1 MNRKQCVCIN
11 NTLSEFNKI
20 ISGVP
25 QGSIMGPILFNC
37 FFNDFYYFIQNA
49 KVHNFA
55 DDNTLTTFAQNV
67 QNLIS
72 VLESESNI
80 AIDWFKINKMIVNPG
95 KFQSIIIDK
104 KKQDHTKETFEIGD
118 KVIEASP
125 SVKLLGVQIDD
136 KLNFNLHITNICR
149 SAANQLNALIRLK
162 QFLSFEAKKVLVNS
176 YFYSNFNYC
185 PLVWMFSSAKSLN
198 KIESL
203 QKRALR
209 YLYSDYESPYDTLLA
224 KSGKVTMKASRL
236 RSLCVE
242 IYKSI
247 DAINPLLMNEIFRL
261 RVTNR
266 IVHSQY
272 RLHLD
277 IPRVSQVS
285 FGKKSIRSFGPKIWN
300 SLPPHIKSCENLE
313 TFKRVIKNWDG
324 ITCNC
329 RVCKN

>member
-1 MNRKQCVCIN
+1 M
-11 NTLSEFNKI
+11 L
-20 ISGVP
+20 
-25 QGSIMGPILFNC
+25 
-37 FFNDFYYFIQNA
+37 
-49 KVHNFA
+49 
-55 DDNTLTTFAQNV
+55 
-67 QNLIS
+67 
-72 VLESESNI
+72 
-80 AIDWFKINKMIVNPG
+80 
-95 KFQSIIIDK
+95 
-104 KKQDHTKETFEIGD
+104 
-118 KVIEASP
+118 
-125 SVKLLGVQIDD
+125 
-136 KLNFNLHITNICR
+136 
-149 SAANQLNALIRLK
+149 
-162 QFLSFEAKKVLVNS
+162 
-176 YFYSNFNYC
+176 
-185 PLVWMFSSAKSLN
+185 SSAKSLN

-247 DAINPLLMNEIFRL
+247 NAINPSFMNEIFRL

-266 IVHSQY
+266 IVRSQY
-272 RLHLD
+272 RLDLD
-277 IPRVSQVS
+277 IPRVNQVS
-285 FGKKSIRSFGPKIWN
+285 FGNKSIRSFGPKIWN